1 MENTKGSEIE
11 KNSTAIKDENVN
23 SIDLKSEY
31 ESQTGSKTE
40 DIPLPSSPEQLHTA
54 SSTSESVSISQYL
67 RKLAHGEGV
76 IGQSQSLIDLKSEYE
91 SRIGS
96 KQPVE
101 RKSEFET
108 IGHFELPSN
117 DNIAEIPLPSTPEQ
131 PQPTSETSMSISEYL
146 AKLAQ
151 GESVHSLTT
160 GNKQITDRKY
170 ETETTFEFKSKFR
183 NNDDDDD
190 PSSASSSCEMA
201 TDEFD
206 DNICFDDSLAVKKI
220 ELTSNDI
227 DKLKPWICE
236 KIAELLGKKKNDRLA
251 KFVINQLE
259 GLEHPDPRKIHIN
272 LVGYLGGKKS
282 RIFMGELWKRIDDD
296 ENFSYEIDNQFHE
309 NLREEN
315 DFFTKKN
322 TTNYLQKWLA
332 QYDGEL
338 PEEILSKCDANQCR
352 LCNVSFNEIQNS
364 KNTSKVDTSR
374 YKTTMCRSFSQSGSC
389 RYGKKC
395 QFAHGEYELQPVQQK
410 VVKPSSSLI
419 ENENHYSGRWHQKNV
434 NFALNEWKSVDP
446 INRKIPI
453 KKKNSIDPESESRT
467 GSKQTADGKAKRVRK
482 KSSMPAT
489 ESPVLTKKPKLIS
502 DINEESDDRFFS
514 YFNEGYQQ
522 NLGNSD
528 SHNKTSSS
536 DKSETS
542 VGVENSI
549 YSKPEFESR
558 TGSEQKDDPMNSDE
572 IVDTTKCRFC
582 ETTFASELAA
592 HWHYKGE
599 NHIRNVQK
607 LSSESCTNTASYN
620 SIIAAKSNFESQT
633 GNKQTADRKSESKVV
648 SDEVSTSELLQK
660 KKNSI
665 DPNSELRTGSKQT
678 TNQYYCEICKVDCQ
692 VALDYKAHLIGKKHR
707 KNAGH

>member
-1 MENTKGSEIE
+1 METAKCSEID
-11 KNSTAIKDENVN
+11 KNSTAIKNENVN
-23 SIDLKSEY
+23 SIDPKSEN
-31 ESQTGSKTE
+31 ESRTGSKIE
-40 DIPLPSSPEQLHTA
+40 EIPLPSSPEQLHTA
-54 SSTSESVSISQYL
+54 SSTSESVSISEYL

-101 RKSEFET
+101 QKSEFET
-108 IGHFELPSN
+108 IGHFEELCSN
-117 DNIAEIPLPSTPEQ
+117 DNIAEIPLPSTPEE
-131 PQPTSETSMSISEYL
+131 PQATSETSMSISEYL

-151 GESVHSLTT
+151 GE
-160 GNKQITDRKY
+160 
-170 ETETTFEFKSKFR
+170 TETTFEFKFR

-190 PSSASSSCEMA
+190 PSSASSSCEMS

-220 ELTSNDI
+220 EITSNDI

-259 GLEHPDPRKIHIN
+259 GEEDPDPRKIHIN

-282 RIFMGELWKRIDDD
+282 RIFMGELWQRIDND

-309 NLREEN
+309 NFHEEN

-322 TTNYLQKWLA
+322 TTNSLQKWLA

-352 LCNVSFNEIQNS
+352 LCNVSFNDIQNS

-410 VVKPSSSLI
+410 VVKPSSWQI

-446 INRKIPI
+446 VNRKIPI

-502 DINEESDDRFFS
+502 DINEESDNRFFS

-558 TGSEQKDDPMNSDE
+558 TGSKQKDDPMNSDE

-607 LSSESCTNTASYN
+607 LSSESCNNTASYN
-620 SIIAAKSNFESQT
+620 SIIAAKSKFESQT
-633 GNKQTADRKSESKVV
+633 GNKQTSDRKSKSKVV
-648 SDEVSTSELLQK
+648 SDELSTSELLQK

-665 DPNSELRTGSKQT
+665 DLNSESRTGSKQT

-692 VALDYKAHLIGKKHR
+692 VAQDYKAHLMGKKHTR
-707 KNAGH
+707 KKAGL